1 MRIRTFVCASLTPAV
16 EITPE
21 IAHQAWAGL
30 WPQTGMTPM
39 SSEMLSVLD
48 VSVIEA
54 MRSLGEADVF
64 VEVARMFLE
73 DVPLAA
79 PSADR
84 QVLIH

>member
-1 MRIRTFVCASLTPAV
+1 
-16 EITPE
+16 
-21 IAHQAWAGL
+21 
-30 WPQTGMTPM
+30 M